1 MKKNKKTKTLM
12 SIVKSMLDENGY
24 RYEIDEDVVSLGV
37 SRSNCV
43 VDNKIFVDE
52 DAGLIVVYGLVSLL
66 VKPARRAAVLELMNE
81 KNTRSFFSTL
91 CLNPSDGQVMCRAL
105 CYGDK
110 NKLTELE
117 VAAAYAAV
125 VESLDDAFPEIVCAS
140 LGIPPELIPSDDDD
154 VAPVNPNGSGD
165 FSRIAPDVYPDL
177 GGATSL
183 RCWTPD
189 KDQESDDSDS

>member
-140 LGIPPELIPSDDDD
+140 LGIPPELIPSDSDD
-154 VAPVNPNGSGD
+154 VAPVFPNGSGD
-165 FSRIAPDVYPDL
+165 NSRISSDVYAAL
-177 GGATSL
+177 GGAASL

-189 KDQESDDSDS
+189 KNKDSDVPEP